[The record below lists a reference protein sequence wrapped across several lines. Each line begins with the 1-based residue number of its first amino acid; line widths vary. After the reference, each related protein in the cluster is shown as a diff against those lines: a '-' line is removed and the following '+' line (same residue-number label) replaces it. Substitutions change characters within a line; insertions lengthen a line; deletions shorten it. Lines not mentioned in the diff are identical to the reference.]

1 MLDKQL
7 SSPEKT
13 NSEKAYRQLR
23 EDIVF
28 GTFLPNEKLKI
39 ETLREKYGLGAGPLR
54 EALARLSSERLV
66 VLEGQRGFTVAPMST
81 EDAYDIGE
89 TRTLLEIEA
98 LRQSFLYGDEDW
110 ETQLV
115 AAYHRL
121 ERAEQKILLGE
132 TDFIEWESRNA
143 IFHETMVSAC
153 RSAWIMRMRKQIYEQ
168 HLRYRHLSRKQSI
181 GVRDIASEHKDLF
194 DAAFNRDIQAA
205 TDIIRN
211 HIARTTQTVLE
222 TLNTLQRRT

>member
-28 GTFLPNEKLKI
+28 GAFLPNEKLKI

-54 EALARLSSERLV
+54 EALARLSSEHLV
-66 VLEGQRGFTVAPMST
+66 VLEGQRGFTVAPMSA

-98 LRQSFLYGDEDW
+98 LRQSFLQGDEDW

-121 ERAEQKILLGE
+121 ERAEQKVIQGE
-132 TDFIEWESRNA
+132 TDFIEWETRNA
-143 IFHETMVSAC
+143 IFHETMVAAC
-153 RSAWIMRMRKQIYEQ
+153 PSQWVMRMRQQIYEQ
-168 HLRYRHLSRKQSI
+168 HQRYRHLSRKQSV
-181 GVRDIASEHKDLF
+181 GVRDIASEHKALF
-194 DAAFNRDIQAA
+194 DAAFDRDIQGA
-205 TDIIRN
+205 TEIIRN
-211 HIARTTQTVLE
+211 HIARTTQTVLQ
-222 TLNTLQRRT
+222 TLKTR

>member
-1 MLDKQL
+1 MLEKQL
-7 SSPEKT
+7 ALPEKT

-28 GTFLPNEKLKI
+28 GILLPNEKLKI
-39 ETLREKYGLGAGPLR
+39 ETLREKYGFGAGPLR
-54 EALARLSSERLV
+54 EALSRLSSERLV
-66 VLEGQRGFTVAPMST
+66 ILEGQRGFFVAPMSA

-98 LRQSFLYGDEDW
+98 LRQSFLHGDDDW

-121 ERAEQKILLGE
+121 ERAEQKIIQGE

-143 IFHETMVSAC
+143 IFHETMVAAC
-153 RSAWIMRMRKQIYEQ
+153 PSAWIMRMRQQIYEQ
-168 HLRYRHLSRKQSI
+168 HQRYRHLSRKQSV
-181 GVRDIASEHKDLF
+181 GVRDIAAEHKALF
-194 DAAFNRDIQAA
+194 DAAFNRDIEGA
-205 TDIIRN
+205 TEIIRN
-211 HIARTTQTVLE
+211 HIARTTQTVLQ
-222 TLNTLQRRT
+222 TLKAQ